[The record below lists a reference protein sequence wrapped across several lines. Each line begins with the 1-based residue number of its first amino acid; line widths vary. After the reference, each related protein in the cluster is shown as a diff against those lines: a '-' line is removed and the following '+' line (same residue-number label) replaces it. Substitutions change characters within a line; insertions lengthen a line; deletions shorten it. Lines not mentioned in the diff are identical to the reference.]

1 MFSTTPSTLSLKT
14 MLSASSHDRNNHPG
28 CDHIT
33 KATDVHTA
41 FLHAD
46 VDQELFAEPPE
57 SEEWKESELL
67 KNEVWELNEAL
78 YGYREAPKLWQQHV
92 VILLESSNYHPLLT
106 DPSCFGNYELNIFVF
121 FFHVDDGL
129 LFCPRV
135 EVLRSVE
142 LVSNQV
148 MMRIVGR
155 MEKPGVK
162 HLLSRQSD

>member
-1 MFSTTPSTLSLKT
+1 

-33 KATDVHTA
+33 IATDVHTA

-67 KNEVWELNEAL
+67 KNEVWELNRAL

-92 VILLESSNYHPLLT
+92 VILLGKFKLSPTPDRS
-106 DPSCFGNYELNIFVF
+106 ELFWK
-121 FFHVDDGL
+121 
-129 LFCPRV
+129 
-135 EVLRSVE
+135 S
-142 LVSNQV
+142 
-148 MMRIVGR
+148 
-155 MEKPGVK
+155 
-162 HLLSRQSD
+162 